1 MRGEKILGKTFQK
14 YCRGQQEAIILPVLV
29 KEVTFYLEPGSCAES
44 DWRQRAA
51 CKEVSDPEIFF
62 PVGTTGPAVDQ
73 AQEAKAFCH
82 PCLVRKQCLE
92 WALETNQDS
101 GVWGGLSEEERKLIQ
116 RERRKL
122 AAVRR

>member
-1 MRGEKILGKTFQK
+1 M
-14 YCRGQQEAIILPVLV
+14 

-51 CKEVSDPEIFF
+51 CKEVSDPEVFF
-62 PVGTTGPAVDQ
+62 PVGTTGPALDQ
-73 AQEAKAFCH
+73 VEMAKAFCQS
-82 PCLVRKQCLE
+82 CIVRKACLE

-101 GVWGGLSEEERKLIQ
+101 GVWGGTSEEERKVIQ

-122 AAVRR
+122 ALRR